1 MALFG
6 TTRPQATP
14 STTTGSTDA
23 LFITAFTARKMKL
36 NEFSIIGNGAT
47 SAAAAFLEYGIR
59 TATGA
64 AGAAGTAITPTK
76 LEQDSAASA
85 CFTNHTV
92 TTDATAGVSAFVVG
106 CNLYGG
112 IYRWTARPNG
122 EVVCRAIAGTAAGAA
137 GSICCR
143 QTTALTSGTYTF
155 HTVWDEL

>member
-6 TTRPQATP
+6 TTRPNATP

-36 NEFSIIGNGAT
+36 NEFSLIGNGAT
-47 SAAAAFLEYGIR
+47 SAAAAYLEYGIKI
-59 TATGA
+59 ATGA
-64 AGAAGTAITPTK
+64 AGAVGTAIAPTK
-76 LEQDSAASA
+76 FEADSAASV

-92 TTDATAGVSAFVVG
+92 TTDATAGVSMFVTG
-106 CNLYGG
+106 CNIYGG

-122 EVVCRAIAGTAAGAA
+122 EVVMRAIAGTGAGAA

-143 QTTALTSGTYTF
+143 QTTALTAGTYTF
-155 HTVWDEL
+155 HTIWDEL